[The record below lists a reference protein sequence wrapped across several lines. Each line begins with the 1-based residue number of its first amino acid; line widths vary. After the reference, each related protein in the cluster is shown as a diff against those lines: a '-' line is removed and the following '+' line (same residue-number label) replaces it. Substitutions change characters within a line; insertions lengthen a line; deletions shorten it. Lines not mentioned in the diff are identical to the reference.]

1 MKAYIKLFCEVIP
14 LIVFFLVNSYDK
26 VILKEIPLEGKVVV
40 LAVDMLDAMKAL
52 ETKLSVVPSHQF
64 NLKPKLGQ
72 VEITDLVGYEE
83 E

>member
-1 MKAYIKLFCEVIP
+1 MSNMTFADDFEEWSTELKSTGNGIKR
-14 LIVFFLVNSYDK
+14 Y
-26 VILKEIPLEGKVVV
+26 EIPLEGKVVV

-52 ETKLSVVPSHQF
+52 ENKLSVVPSHQF